1 MRILVLWSKPSGYLL
16 SQLKSLYELGI
27 EVHLYVQNNDSEAPF
42 KFQNEFS
49 FLSSFRFIDQV
60 NSRLLLKLV
69 NDVDAN
75 VLLIC
80 SWNNPAYLRVARHFR
95 GIRILFMDNQWRST
109 LKQLLGVCLRSI
121 IIRPHFDGVLLP
133 GARQE
138 IFAKYLGFRRAQIAT
153 MGYSAD
159 VNRFL
164 EVKPS
169 PHNRTFLYVGRLV
182 KEKGLD
188 LLLNGYE
195 SYRSARKNPWELRIV
210 GSGKL
215 KEELIARRIPGV
227 YIEEFIQPA
236 LLPSEYARS
245 SCFVLASVF
254 EPWGLVLHEAAASG
268 LPIISSDA
276 SGSADVFVEHGV
288 NGFVFKSGKVQELT
302 NAMVELHDMSN
313 LRWEQMSRSSQTKAE
328 FITPKTWATSLV
340 NLVSDIEKDKFLT

>member
-1 MRILVLWSKPSGYLL
+1 MKILVLWSKPSGYLL
-16 SQLKSLYELGI
+16 SQLKSLYELGV
-27 EVHLYVQNNDSEAPF
+27 EVHLFVQSNENEAPF
-42 KFQNEFS
+42 KFQNEFA
-49 FLSSFRFIDQV
+49 FLSSFIFVDQV
-60 NSRLLLKLV
+60 NDKLLFKLV
-69 NDVDAN
+69 NEVDAN
-75 VLLIC
+75 VILIC
-80 SWNNPAYLRVARHFR
+80 SWNNSAYLRIARHFR
-95 GIRILFMDNQWRST
+95 VIRILFMDNQWRRT
-109 LKQLLGVCLRSI
+109 LKQMLGVSLRRI

-138 IFAKYLGFRRAQIAT
+138 IFAKYLGFKPAQIAT

-164 EVKPS
+164 TVKPS
-169 PHNRTFLYVGRLV
+169 PLNRTFLSVGRLV

-215 KEELIARRIPGV
+215 KEELLQRRIPGV

-236 LLPSEYARS
+236 LLPYEYARS
-245 SCFVLASVF
+245 SCFVLASLF

-276 SGSADVFVEHGV
+276 CGSADVFVEHGV
-288 NGFVFKSGKVQELT
+288 NGFVFKSGKVLELT
-302 NAMVELHDMSN
+302 NAMVQVHDRSDSE
-313 LRWEQMSRSSQTKAE
+313 WEQMSRSSQTKAE
-328 FITPKTWATSLV
+328 LITPKTWATSLV
-340 NLVSDIEKDKFLT
+340 NLVSEIQKIRAS